1 MFDNV
6 ERIFYEDELAVG
18 PPPPARAPRRDYVR
32 EDPFV
37 TMGDREFR
45 LHYRFT
51 KESVLV
57 LTDLLD
63 LQRDE
68 WDNYLTPL
76 QMVLLTLSSLG
87 AD

>member
-1 MFDNV
+1 
-6 ERIFYEDELAVG
+6 
-18 PPPPARAPRRDYVR
+18 
-32 EDPFV
+32 
-37 TMGDREFR
+37 MGDREFR

-68 WDNYLTPL
+68 WDNHLTPL

-87 AD
+87 AY